1 MPIQRLNPPTL
12 SKPTGY
18 SHATLVTAG
27 RQLHISGQVA
37 LNVAGEIVGKGDLAA
52 QADQV
57 YQNLLAALA
66 AAGADMRH
74 VFKIVTYVVDLD
86 PARAA
91 DIRKVRLRYL
101 AEGEYPASTMVG
113 TTALVHPDFLIEIEA
128 IALLDAA

>member
-37 LNVAGEIVGKGDLAA
+37 LNAAGEIVGKGDIAA
-52 QADQV
+52 QAEQV
-57 YQNLLAALA
+57 YQNLKAALA

-74 VFKIVTYVVDLD
+74 VFKVVTYVVDLT

-91 DIRKVRLRYL
+91 DIRKVRLRHL
-101 AEGEYPASTMVG
+101 PEGEYPASTMIG

-128 IALLDAA
+128 IALLD

>member
-27 RQLHISGQVA
+27 RQVHVSGQVA
-37 LNVAGEIVGKGDLAA
+37 LNAAGEVVGKGDIAA
-52 QADQV
+52 QTEQV
-57 YQNLLAALA
+57 YQNLKAALS

-74 VFKIVTYVVDLD
+74 VFKLVTYVVDLM

-91 DIRKVRLRYL
+91 EIRKVRLAHL
-101 AEGEYPASTMVG
+101 PEGDYPASTMVG
-113 TTALVHPDFLIEIEA
+113 TTALVHLTS
-128 IALLDAA
+128 

>member
-37 LNVAGEIVGKGDLAA
+37 LNAAGEIVGKGDLAA

-113 TTALVHPDFLIEIEA
+113 TTALVHPDLLIEIEA

>member
-37 LNVAGEIVGKGDLAA
+37 LNAAGEIVGKGDLAA

-57 YQNLLAALA
+57 YQNLVAALA

>member
-27 RQLHISGQVA
+27 RHVHVSGQVA
-37 LNVAGEIVGKGDLAA
+37 LNASGEIVGKGDIAA
-52 QADQV
+52 QTEQV
-57 YQNLLAALA
+57 YQNLKAALS

-74 VFKIVTYVVDLD
+74 VFKLVTYVVDLT

-91 DIRKVRLRYL
+91 EIRKVRL
-101 AEGEYPASTMVG
+101 AHMIEGDYPASTMVG
-113 TTALVHPDFLIEIEA
+113 TTALVHPDFLIEVEA
-128 IALLDAA
+128 IALLD

>member
-1 MPIQRLNPPTL
+1 MPIERINPATL

-37 LNVAGEIVGKGDLAA
+37 LNAAGEIVGKGDIAA
-52 QADQV
+52 QTEQV
-57 YQNLLAALA
+57 YANLHAALE
-66 AAGADMRH
+66 AAGAGMH
-74 VFKIVTYVVDLD
+74 QVFKLVTYVVDLT

-91 DIRKVRLRYL
+91 EIRKVRLRYL
-101 AEGEYPASTMVG
+101 ADGEFPASTMVG

-128 IALLDAA
+128 IALLD

>member
-37 LNVAGEIVGKGDLAA
+37 LNAAGEIVGKGDLAA

>member
-37 LNVAGEIVGKGDLAA
+37 LNVAGEIVGKGDLAV

-113 TTALVHPDFLIEIEA
+113 TTALVHPDLLIEIEA

>member
-1 MPIQRLNPPTL
+1 MPIERINPATL

-37 LNVAGEIVGKGDLAA
+37 LNAAGEIVGKGDIAA
-52 QADQV
+52 QTEQV
-57 YQNLLAALA
+57 YANLHAALE
-66 AAGADMRH
+66 AAGAGMRQ
-74 VFKIVTYVVDLD
+74 VFKLVTYVVDLT

-91 DIRKVRLRYL
+91 EIRKVRLRYL
-101 AEGEYPASTMVG
+101 ADGEFPASTMVG

-128 IALLDAA
+128 IALLD